1 MPSGSF
7 QDRVW
12 QWIVACFP
20 TSAHLDVQERNH
32 RFLEEALE
40 LAQSNS
46 CTKEEALELV
56 EYVFGRAKGDV
67 RQEVGGVLVTLA
79 ALCNATSVDMDEAAE
94 QELGRNWSRIDRIRA
109 KQADKPQG
117 SARPQ

>member
-7 QDRVW
+7 QHRVW

-20 TSAHLDVQERNH
+20 TPAHLDVQERNH

-40 LAQSNS
+40 LAQANS

-56 EYVFGRAKGDV
+56 EYG
-67 RQEVGGVLVTLA
+67 QA
-79 ALCNATSVDMDEAAE
+79 AT
-94 QELGRNWSRIDRIRA
+94 WS
-109 KQADKPQG
+109 G
-117 SARPQ
+117 SRT

>member
-7 QDRVW
+7 QQRVREW
-12 QWIVACFP
+12 VVACFP
-20 TSAHLDVQERNH
+20 TSSGLDVQERNH

-40 LAQSNS
+40 LAQANF

-67 RQEVGGVLVTLA
+67 HQEVGGVLVTLA
-79 ALCNATSVDMDEAAE
+79 ALCNATSIDMDDAAE
-94 QELGRNWSRIDRIRA
+94 KELDRNWSRIDRIRA
-109 KQADKPQG
+109 KQATKPQG
-117 SARPQ
+117 SALPQ